1 MTQIDHSVT
10 DENGTDQNSSA
21 SGVQA
26 LRHAPSDPDAPH
38 VRRAVVRVDARDDR
52 GALPRPWASLGYDE
66 INWTYTAQGT
76 RTLKTIGEFAETAY
90 HVRPHYIF
98 NSGTGLG
105 LPHWGAGNVYH
116 EDADGNPFYDFT
128 IADQTYDTIVG
139 AGHHPLV
146 ELAFTPRALVPE
158 DRAKA
163 DFAFT
168 PSPTLYSEYE
178 AGWWSYPPKDYAK
191 WGGLVAA
198 LAQHCRDRY
207 GADEV
212 SHWLWELWNE
222 PDISYWRG
230 TPEEFHELYAVT
242 AAAVRSVLPEARV
255 GGPAVTGGDQG
266 AEFLR
271 GFLAACADRD
281 IPLDFVSFH
290 TKGAHFTPW
299 RTYGPI
305 GAPAPERQSPS
316 TAKMLREI
324 DRALAVI
331 EEFPQYTGLPAI
343 VDECDA
349 SVPAHWGVYDNPNFA
364 YRNTEYYPVFQV
376 KLMKKVLDLNER
388 HIAQVAEATT
398 WSFSMEGERYFEGTR
413 SFVTASGIEKP
424 LMNGYRAL
432 AHLGDRR
439 LAASSDAAV
448 VVDDL
453 AALGAGLTEEVDVL
467 ASAGSADGSVAVLVW
482 RHADDQY
489 ASDEEPTVVDLRV
502 DGLAAGE
509 WTLQHWRIDAGHSN
523 SHTVWQD
530 LGAPQ
535 DPTPEQLAT
544 IIDRQ
549 GLERYADDTTVTVD
563 EPGLSLTVELPLP
576 AVSLLVLVPGTTA

>member
-1 MTQIDHSVT
+1 MTADPEQTERDVVA
-10 DENGTDQNSSA
+10 EQNSSR

-26 LRHAPSDPDAPH
+26 LPYAPADPDAPH
-38 VRRAVVRVDARDDR
+38 VRAARVTVDASDDR
-52 GALPRPWASLGYDE
+52 GGLDRPWASLGYDE
-66 INWTYTAQGT
+66 INWTYTPQGR
-76 RTLKTIGEFAETAY
+76 RTMMTIGEFAEVPY

-98 NSGTGLG
+98 ISGTGLG
-105 LPHWGAGNVYH
+105 LPHFGSGNVYH
-116 EDADGNPFYDFT
+116 EDADGNPYYDFT
-128 IADQTYDTIVG
+128 IADLTYDTIVE

-146 ELAFTPRALVPE
+146 ELGFTPLALVP

-163 DFAFT
+163 EFPFER
-168 PSPTLYSEYE
+168 SPTLYSEYE

-198 LAQHCRDRY
+198 LAQHCLERY
-207 GADEV
+207 GAEEV

-222 PDISYWRG
+222 PDIFYWRG
-230 TPEEFHELYAVT
+230 TVEEFIDLYEVT
-242 AAAVRSVLPEARV
+242 ANAVRSVLPDARV
-255 GGPAVTGGDQG
+255 GGPTVTGGDNGVPFMRQ
-266 AEFLR
+266 
-271 GFLAACADRD
+271 FLAACAERD
-281 IPLDFVSFH
+281 LPLDFVSFH
-290 TKGAHFTPW
+290 TKGAHFSPW

-316 TAKMLREI
+316 TTKMLREM
-324 DRALAVI
+324 DRLLSVM

-349 SVPAHWGVYDNPNFA
+349 SVPAHWGIYDNSNFA
-364 YRNTEYYPVFQV
+364 YRNTEYFPVFQA
-376 KLMKKVLDLNER
+376 KLMKKILDLNDR
-388 HIAQVAEATT
+388 HAAKVAEATT

-439 LAASSDAAV
+439 VAATSDTAV
-448 VVDDL
+448 DVTDL
-453 AALGAGLTEEVDVL
+453 AALGTGLPEEVDVL
-467 ASAGSADGSVAVLVW
+467 AARSSADGSVAVLVW

-489 ASDEEPTVVDLRV
+489 AEDALPTAVDLQV
-502 DGLAAGE
+502 KGLAPGT
-509 WTLQHWRIDAGHSN
+509 WTVHHWRIDRSHSN

-530 LGAPQ
+530 LGSPQ

-544 IIDRQ
+544 IKDRQ
-549 GLERYADDTTVTVD
+549 GLERLGDDTQVTVGD
-563 EPGLSLTVELPLP
+563 SPVALQVELPLP
-576 AVSLLVLVPGTTA
+576 SLSVVVLTPAKGA

>member
-1 MTQIDHSVT
+1 MTQ
-10 DENGTDQNSSA
+10 TDQNSSSSA
-21 SGVQA
+21 VQA

-38 VRRAVVRVDARDDR
+38 VRAAVVRVDARDDR
-52 GALPRPWASLGYDE
+52 GALPRPWTSLGYDE
-66 INWTYTAQGT
+66 INWTYTPQGT
-76 RTLKTIGEFAETAY
+76 RTLKTIGAFAETAY

-128 IADQTYDTIVG
+128 IADQTYDTIVA

-158 DRAKA
+158 ERAKA

-168 PSPTLYSEYE
+168 ASPTLYSEYE

-198 LAQHCRDRY
+198 LVAHCRDRY
-207 GADEV
+207 GAEEV

-242 AAAVRSVLPEARV
+242 AAAVRGVLPEAKV
-255 GGPAVTGGDQG
+255 GGPTVTGGDAG
-266 AEFLR
+266 AVFLR
-271 GFLAACADRD
+271 GFLAACAERD
-281 IPLDFVSFH
+281 LPLDFISFH
-290 TKGAHFTPW
+290 TKGSHFTPW

-305 GAPAPERQSPS
+305 GAPAPEQQSPS
-316 TAKMLREI
+316 TVKMLREI

-364 YRNTEYYPVFQV
+364 YRNTEYYPVFQA
-376 KLMKKVLDLNER
+376 KLMKKVLDLNEQ
-388 HIAQVAEATT
+388 HTAQVAEATT

-424 LMNGYRAL
+424 LMNAYRAF

-439 LAASSDAAV
+439 IGATSDAAAAT
-448 VVDDL
+448 DDL
-453 AALGAGLTEEVDVL
+453 PALGSGLPEEVDVL
-467 ASAGSADGSVAVLVW
+467 ASRATADGRVAVLVW

-489 ASDEEPTVVDLRV
+489 AADDAATPVELSVS
-502 DGLAAGE
+502 GLAAGE
-509 WTLQHWRIDAGHSN
+509 WTVTHWRIDQGHSN

-544 IIDRQ
+544 IADRQ
-549 GLERYADDTTVTVD
+549 GLERFADDVTRNVGD
-563 EPGLSLTVELPLP
+563 GGLDLRVELPLP
-576 AVSLLVLVPGTTA
+576 ALSLIVLTPAAEKA

>member
-1 MTQIDHSVT
+1 M
-10 DENGTDQNSSA
+10 TDQTTHASA
-21 SGVQA
+21 STVQA
-26 LRHAPSDPDAPH
+26 VRFAPHDPDAPH
-38 VRRAVVRVDARDDR
+38 VRRATVRVDAADDR
-52 GALPRPWASLGYDE
+52 GPLDRVWASLGYDE
-66 INWTYTAQGT
+66 INWTYTPQGR
-76 RTLKTIGEFAETAY
+76 RTLQTIGGFAETAY
-90 HVRPHYIF
+90 HVRPHYVF

-128 IADQTYDTIVG
+128 IVDQTYDTIVG

-146 ELAFTPRALVPE
+146 ELAFTPYPLVP
-158 DRAKA
+158 DRAKEE
-163 DFAFT
+163 FAFT

-178 AGWWSYPPKDYAK
+178 AGWWSFPPKDYAK

-198 LAQHCRDRY
+198 LAAHCRDRY
-207 GADEV
+207 GAEEV

-242 AAAVRSVLPEARV
+242 ARAVRSELPGASV
-255 GGPAVTGGDQG
+255 GGPAVTGGDRG
-266 AEFLR
+266 ATFLH
-271 GFLAACADRD
+271 GFLAACAERD
-281 IPLDFVSFH
+281 LPLDFVSFH
-290 TKGAHFTPW
+290 TKGSAFTPW

-316 TAKMLREI
+316 TVKMLREI
-324 DRALAVI
+324 DRALAVM
-331 EEFPQYTGLPAI
+331 EEFPQYAGLPAI

-364 YRNTEYYPVFQV
+364 YRNTEYYPVFQA

-388 HIAQVAEATT
+388 HTAQVAEATT

-424 LMNGYRAL
+424 LMNAYRAF
-432 AHLGDRR
+432 AHLGERR
-439 LAASSDAAV
+439 IGATSDAAAAT
-448 VVDDL
+448 DDL
-453 AALGAGLTEEVDVL
+453 PALGPGLAEEVDVL
-467 ASAGSADGSVAVLVW
+467 ASRSATDGRVAVLVW

-489 ASDEEPTVVDLRV
+489 SADDAATPVDLQV
-502 DGLAAGE
+502 SGLAAGE
-509 WTLQHWRIDAGHSN
+509 WTVAQWRIDRSHSN

-544 IIDRQ
+544 IADRQ
-549 GLERYADDTTVTVD
+549 GLERFADDVTETVGD
-563 EPGLSLTVELPLP
+563 GGLRLRVELPLP
-576 AVSLLVLVPGTTA
+576 ALGLLVLTPAEAGA